1 MIHLFFFS
9 QKGLGAQRVKANF
22 SEIENRAQQAD
33 KEKEEYAKNQAIQEA
48 RTQEEQEKQM

>member
-1 MIHLFFFS
+1 MIHLGFF